1 MYINTISCVCYCA
14 EADESF
20 MDTIARIRQAIGGPE
35 SEISKFVSFFI
46 SIHLSFNSVP
56 PTVVGDLVDRCMRTM
71 SISEVVMVFGGNPE
85 PLRSIHKPL
94 RLFIQEKLTD
104 GVEPKVEL
112 IPRAITRFLEGLP
125 EKLRALDV
133 SVLI

>member
-1 MYINTISCVCYCA
+1 M
-14 EADESF
+14 
-20 MDTIARIRQAIGGPE
+20 
-35 SEISKFVSFFI
+35 
-46 SIHLSFNSVP
+46 P

-94 RLFIQEKLTD
+94 REFIQEKLTD

-125 EKLRALDV
+125 EKLGSLDV
-133 SVLI
+133 SASLFNSCYCLFFPIASFADTKRC